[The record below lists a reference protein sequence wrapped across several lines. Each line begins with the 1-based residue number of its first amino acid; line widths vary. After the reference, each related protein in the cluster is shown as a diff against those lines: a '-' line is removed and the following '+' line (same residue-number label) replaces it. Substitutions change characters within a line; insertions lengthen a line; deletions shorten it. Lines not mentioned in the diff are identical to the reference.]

1 MCNNLVQV
9 FFSNAEKHPDKF
21 CLGWGSERL
30 TYAGLAQRV
39 RALAARLQLELGVK
53 PGDFVMISAVARP
66 DYVIAYLA
74 AQMLDA
80 VTIPI
85 DRLIKTKTL
94 SDLVAYVKPKIL
106 LIDQSEPVEG
116 VETWS
121 LKELVANSGSPV
133 VETELP
139 MLEQDLQRVSEML
152 FTTGTTGLPK
162 GAMLSYESVRAITE
176 NTRCGVGMRSDD
188 IVLIPL
194 PLNHSVGMRVL
205 RAALSIGAGVVI
217 QDGFTFAHELED
229 NIVSFGCTA
238 LVGVPTSIEVVRRQM
253 QSKFAEVL
261 GKLRYIELGA
271 GSLSAPMKRTLVA
284 ELPNTQIYNTWGSSE
299 TGGVIFLDMRN
310 APGKLSSLGKPVEG
324 VEFAVLR
331 DDGEIRADACS
342 PETAGRMALRGKM
355 HMMGYFG
362 RPEESADAVRGDWL
376 VTNDLAYRDADGFIY
391 MLGRAD
397 DVINVGG
404 EKVAP
409 IEIENVAQEYPQI
422 RECAVVAAADRL
434 MGQVPALFYVL
445 DSGSLDQ
452 EKFLAFMSARVERY
466 KLPQRFIEL
475 TELPRNRM
483 QKLDRK
489 ALKAMLATED
499 GEKGAAV
506 KSLDN
511 ETIRMILTRK
521 SIRVFEDREVPRE
534 LLEKIVQC
542 GIQAPTGHNM
552 QTWRFTV
559 IAKRD
564 IIGRIKEMLQRKAK
578 EYKAVCYG
586 FNDPPVAILVT
597 NDIRNKNGAQ
607 DCACAAENMMIA
619 AHSLGLGS
627 VWQNTISYMPD
638 DGEVRG
644 FLDELKVPQRHR
656 PWLLLLLGYPTG
668 DASAAPKR
676 RQDVVE
682 WIV

>member
-1 MCNNLVQV
+1 MWNNLVQV
-9 FFSNAEKHPDKF
+9 FFNNAEKHPAKF

-39 RALAARLQLELGVK
+39 RAAAVRLQRELGVK
-53 PGDFVMISAVARP
+53 PGDFVMISAVARS
-66 DYVIAYLA
+66 DYVIVYLA
-74 AQMLDA
+74 AQMLGA

-85 DRLIKTKTL
+85 DRLIKAKTL

-121 LKELVANSGSPV
+121 LKELVTNSGSPV
-133 VETELP
+133 AETELP
-139 MLEQDLQRVSEML
+139 TLEQDLQRVSEML
-152 FTTGTTGLPK
+152 FTTGTTGCPK

-176 NTRCGVGMRSDD
+176 NTRLGVGMRSDD

-229 NIVSFGCTA
+229 NIVSFGCTV

-271 GSLSAPMKRTLVA
+271 GSLSVPMKRTLVA

-299 TGGVIFLDMRN
+299 TGGVIFLDVRN
-310 APGKLSSLGKPVEG
+310 APEKLSSLGKPVEG
-324 VEFAVLR
+324 VEFGVLR
-331 DDGEIRADACS
+331 DDGEIRADAHS

-376 VTNDLAYRDADGFIY
+376 VTNDLAYRDADGFVY

-409 IEIENVAQEYPQI
+409 IEIENVAQEYPQM
-422 RECAVVAAADRL
+422 RECAVVAASDKL

-452 EKFLAFMSARVERY
+452 EKFLSFMSARVERY

-489 ALKAMLATED
+489 ALKAMLATKD

-511 ETIRMILTRK
+511 ETIRTILTRK

-559 IAKRD
+559 ITKRD
-564 IIGRIKEMLQRKAK
+564 AIGRIKELLQRKAK

-586 FNDPPVAILVT
+586 FNDPPVAILMT
-597 NDIRNKNGAQ
+597 NDMRNKNGAQ
-607 DCACAAENMMIA
+607 DCACAAENMMLA
-619 AHSLGLGS
+619 AHSLGLGA
-627 VWQNTISYMPD
+627 VWQNTISYMQD
-638 DGEVRG
+638 DPEMRLV
-644 FLDELKVPQRHR
+644 LDELNVPKRHW
-656 PWLLLLLGYPTG
+656 PWLLLLLGHPADG
-668 DASAAPKR
+668 QAQSPKR
-676 RQDVVE
+676 RMDVVE
-682 WIV
+682 WV